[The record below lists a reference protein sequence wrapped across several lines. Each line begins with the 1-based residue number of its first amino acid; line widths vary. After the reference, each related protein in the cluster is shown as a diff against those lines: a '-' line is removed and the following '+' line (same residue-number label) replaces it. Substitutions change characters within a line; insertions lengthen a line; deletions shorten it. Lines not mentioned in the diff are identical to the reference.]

1 VLAAYREVFHALRH
15 QRRDVSW
22 ELPLPELPGGPYPPP
37 RVEPTEGTSRPQP
50 ALGHGSVLGAD
61 NGSGHDDSAGPNSS
75 LDQPID
81 LGPVEA
87 IGTGEVRRVEVEG
100 HIYAL
105 YRLEEGEFA
114 LTDGLCTH
122 TDAELS
128 EGYLDGC
135 VIECPKHNGRF
146 DVRTGEAVRRP
157 ATRALRTYPV
167 DVIDGRVV
175 ARLAHATLVAGE

>member
-1 VLAAYREVFHALRH
+1 LV
-15 QRRDVSW
+15 
-22 ELPLPELPGGPYPPP
+22 
-37 RVEPTEGTSRPQP
+37 
-50 ALGHGSVLGAD
+50 
-61 NGSGHDDSAGPNSS
+61 
-75 LDQPID
+75 D
-81 LGPVEA
+81 LGPIDALE
-87 IGTGEVRRVEVEG
+87 TGKVRRVEVEG

-105 YRLEEGEFA
+105 YRFEDDKFA

-135 VIECPKHNGRF
+135 EIECPKHNGRF

-167 DVIDGRVV
+167 DVTDGRVV
-175 ARLAHATLVAGE
+175 TRLARAASTAGE